1 MLEENSLRKDS
12 QAKKI
17 LEPVKYMHNNHITT
31 GHGLIQ
37 NRMKLINPRSGQ
49 IQI

>member
-12 QAKKI
+12 QAKQNSGTGQI
-17 LEPVKYMHNNHITT
+17 HATT